1 MTDRNK
7 TPEQIEDEIKSTQ
20 RLIDLRIEALQSALS
35 PSRLLS
41 QLLPGLTEADGG
53 NLANGVARTVREN
66 PIPAALVGAGML
78 WLIGSAASRANGNGG
93 AHRDLPRTGASRHKS
108 AGAAAERVGRG
119 IRDMA
124 DAVTDGIDDTRR
136 RAGELSEQAAR
147 GTRAAMRQT
156 NEALSAVPHQVR
168 TVAQSGVEWTKANP
182 IPTGLMCVA
191 VGAALASVLATARAG
206 NGTAAQTAAKRPD
219 AAQRSAAARRAASG
233 RSETPRNARRKSKS
247 ATAARKPTA
256 ARTRAKK
263 PRTDTSRTRKAQGTP
278 SASPT

>member
-20 RLIDLRIEALQSALS
+20 RLIDLRIEALQNALS
-35 PSRLLS
+35 PSRILS

-53 NLANGVARTVREN
+53 NLANGVARSVREN

-93 AHRDLPRTGASRHKS
+93 AHRKTGVSRHKS
-108 AGAAAERVGRG
+108 AGAAAERVGKG
-119 IRDMA
+119 IRDVA

-136 RAGELSEQAAR
+136 RAGELSEQATR
-147 GTRAAMRQT
+147 STRAAVRQT

-191 VGAALASVLATARAG
+191 VGAALASLLTTARSG
-206 NGTAAQTAAKRPD
+206 NGTAAQTGAKRPN

-233 RSETPRNARRKSKS
+233 RSEIPRNARRKSKS
-247 ATAARKPTA
+247 ATAAMKPTA
-256 ARTRAKK
+256 ARTRTKK
-263 PRTDTSRTRKAQGTP
+263 QRTNTSRTRKAQSTP
-278 SASPT
+278 SASAT

>member
-20 RLIDLRIEALQSALS
+20 HLIDLRIEALQSALS

-78 WLIGSAASRANGNGG
+78 WLIGSAASRANGSGG
-93 AHRDLPRTGASRHKS
+93 AHRQTGVSRHNS
-108 AGAAAERVGRG
+108 AGTTAERVGKG
-119 IRDMA
+119 IRDVA

-147 GTRAAMRQT
+147 NTRAAVRQT
-156 NEALSAVPHQVR
+156 NEALSAVPHQMR
-168 TVAQSGVEWTKANP
+168 TAAQSGIEWTKANP

-191 VGAALASVLATARAG
+191 VGAALASVLASARAG
-206 NGTAAQTAAKRPD
+206 NDNAAQTAARRPD
-219 AAQRSAAARRAASG
+219 AAQRSAATKRAASG

-247 ATAARKPTA
+247 ATAAMKSNAARARSRKPHTN
-256 ARTRAKK
+256 
-263 PRTDTSRTRKAQGTP
+263 TSRKRKAQSTP